1 MSIIADIHRDLEQ
14 GAVRLIT
21 ENRDSLMA
29 EATRLCG
36 DAATAEDLVM
46 RTFFKA
52 IKNID
57 QHKADESLIAWMKA
71 ILRNLYLN
79 DQRKPVARG
88 TTPVDPE
95 VMAADESLATNES
108 EEQILRDSDH
118 DALREAVERLPPI
131 YRDSVVLHYFEEF
144 SIKDIAIAL
153 NAPQGTIFRR
163 LNVARKLLA
172 KDLAVKLGK
181 KKPLAILVAAILGVG
196 ALFGAWQA
204 GEAIIEAMKPPTAE
218 NNQIPLTTT
227 KEKSKM
233 NTLKRITLAATAATS
248 VMSMSAPAEVSEPT
262 PTDYGWTRTYT
273 QDGREFVVTAYPNP
287 GSGYTFTVP
296 DGVSAIDYLVVG
308 GGGSGGVGDAGF
320 SAGGGGAGGYLEA
333 NGVAVDGGSTLSITV
348 GAGGAAGGHNGS
360 PSSLV
365 GLGETIEALGGG
377 AGSSY
382 GGASGG
388 SGGGSGKY
396 TVDYAGGTGTQ
407 GQGNNGGAST
417 STGAGW
423 GVLTNYGGGGGGAGG
438 AGDSYLAGGV
448 GKVSAITGEEIE
460 YARGGNGSSCFF
472 ASAGNFD
479 IKVEDTPNSP
489 GNGSSA
495 GRGVNVSSVAGC
507 DGIVVIR
514 YELKKSITIKVTPNE
529 GYQVSLNEGAFVDAI
544 DQSITSG
551 EAVKLV
557 AKGASEEVAFDWT
570 GLPNGAVVSTD
581 TKTVTFTMPGESLD
595 IGVTGRVTAMHTL
608 AVDSTA
614 GGTVTG
620 TAAGTYIQDYNVA
633 LTATPDEHYDFVGW
647 TVNGED
653 EGSEPTLA
661 FKLTADTT
669 VLATF
674 QEKAKYTLTVV
685 ESDYGTITG
694 GEAAEYYVGTKVT
707 LTATPN
713 EGLVFIGWGDDA
725 ASFGNAPSIELTM
738 DANKTVSAKFGYTLT
753 IMGSPYGTI
762 ASNPSG
768 DAFAVGEQVT
778 LTATPNE
785 GCEFLE
791 WAGDATGIEPTTI
804 VTIDAA
810 KTVSAAFKDA
820 GGKAHYTWGWTSEI
834 KNEKGRVTGYVTAF
848 TQVGNHTFTV
858 PNGIKEIDYLVVGGG
873 GSGGAEDTGVMAGGG
888 GGAGGFIEASGVSVK
903 SGTKFTITVG
913 AGGAANGNNG
923 ASSLLAGL
931 ADEPIEALGGGAGGK
946 CGFAGS
952 EGASGG
958 GAGGY
963 NGYGDGWGVLPLKT
977 RAGGAGKQG
986 YDGGAGYSSGSTRDQ
1001 GKDDLYAYGGGG
1013 GGAGGA
1019 GGNGWTEND
1028 FPNNTDYIMQGGP
1041 GKVSAITGEEVEY
1054 AKGGNG
1060 NLFWYKEGTPTSTTP
1075 VGPGNGSSIG
1085 AAGCDGIVII
1095 RYAPRKPGIMIM
1107 LY

>member
-1 MSIIADIHRDLEQ
+1 
-14 GAVRLIT
+14 
-21 ENRDSLMA
+21 MA

-204 GEAIIEAMKPPTAE
+204 VEAIFDSPSPSTSASSSTLPTT
-218 NNQIPLTTT
+218 LTTT

-233 NTLKRITLAATAATS
+233 NTLKRITLATTAAAS
-248 VMSMSAPAEVSEPT
+248 VMSMSAPAEVPEPT

-273 QDGREFVVTAYPNP
+273 QDGREFVVTAYTKP
-287 GSGYTFTVP
+287 GSGYEFKVP
-296 DGVSAIDYLVVG
+296 DGISAIDYLVVG
-308 GGGSGGVGDAGF
+308 GGGSGGTSF
-320 SAGGGGAGGYLEA
+320 SAGGGGAGGYLEE
-333 NGVAVDGGSTLSITV
+333 NGVAVTGGSVLSITV
-348 GAGGAAGGHNGS
+348 GAGGASSGTGNGNNGGN
-360 PSSLV
+360 SSIE
-365 GLGETIEALGGG
+365 GMAEALGGG
-377 AGSSY
+377 AGGGTSSS
-382 GGASGG
+382 GTSGG
-388 SGGGSGKY
+388 SGGGGSGWALTWGSGY
-396 TVDYAGGTGTQ
+396 GVLPLPTIAGSAGTAGQGYAGGAGC
-407 GQGNNGGAST
+407 
-417 STGAGW
+417 STGENASKDW
-423 GVLTNYGGGGGGAGG
+423 LTEYGGGGGGAGG
-438 AGDSYLAGGV
+438 VGGAEGSPADFAKYMV
-448 GKVSAITGEEIE
+448 GGAGKVSSITGEEAE
-460 YARGGNGSSCFF
+460 YARGGNGSSY
-472 ASAGNFD
+472 NFTYGT
-479 IKVEDTPNSP
+479 TPSIPAPIGP

-495 GRGVNVSSVAGC
+495 GSGSQSAAGC
-507 DGIVVIR
+507 DGIVIIR
-514 YELKKSITIKVTPNE
+514 YELKKNVSIKVTPNA
-529 GYQVSLNEGAFVDAI
+529 GYQVSLDNETFVDSI
-544 DQSITSG
+544 DDELPSG
-551 EAVKLV
+551 DSVTV
-557 AKGASEEVAFDWT
+557 YAKGASEEVAFAWT

-581 TKTVTFTMPGESLD
+581 TKSATFTMPGE
-595 IGVTGRVTAMHTL
+595 
-608 AVDSTA
+608 AVDISVVGTVTTMYTLTVGSTEC
-614 GGTVTG
+614 GVVTG
-620 TAAGTYIQDYNVA
+620 TANGKYILGYPVA
-633 LTATPDEHYDFVGW
+633 LTATANENCVFVGW
-647 TVNGED
+647 TVNGAD
-653 EGSEPTLA
+653 EGNDPTLA
-661 FKLTADTT
+661 FELTADTT

-674 QEKAKYTLTVV
+674 REKAKYTLTVV
-685 ESDYGTITG
+685 GSDYGTITG
-694 GEAAEYYVGTKVT
+694 GEAVEYFEGDKVT

-713 EGLVFIGWGDDA
+713 EGLVFVGWGDDA

-753 IMGSPYGTI
+753 ITGSPYGTI

-791 WAGDATGIEPTTI
+791 WAGDATGVEPTTM

-820 GGKAHYTWGWTSEI
+820 GGKAHYTWGWTSEV

-1060 NLFWYKEGTPTSTTP
+1060 NLFWYKEGTPTATTP